1 VNAEDRML
9 ALRKHICRPLTAAL
23 VCLLAAQVAHAQ
35 QPPTA
40 TVPPTA
46 LPPPPQINANTPGAA
61 YGHFLQVPINTIIPG
76 AVPVRPQINMPAL
89 EDPAAPQR
97 GMMAFNA
104 FNCVGC
110 HMGNG
115 GGGMGPALS
124 AGNFIYGDDPE
135 NIYLTIVQGRP
146 RGMPAWGAVL
156 PNQTVWDLVAYIRNL
171 AKAPTPEWGTTVSA
185 NSPTIEQVPA
195 ELNQSPTPWQQ
206 TQPSKN
212 GQKP

>member
-1 VNAEDRML
+1 MPG
-9 ALRKHICRPLTAAL
+9 LRKYLCPRAIAVLAC
-23 VCLLAAQVAHAQ
+23 LAAAQFASAQ

-46 LPPPPQINANTPGAA
+46 LPPPPQINAKTPGEA
-61 YGHFLQVPINTIIPG
+61 YGQFLQVPINTIIPG
-76 AVPVRPQINMPAL
+76 AVPVRPQIKIPAL

-97 GMMAFNA
+97 GMAAFNA

-115 GGGMGPALS
+115 GGGMGPSLS
-124 AGNFIYGDDPE
+124 DGIFIYGGEPE

-146 RGMPAWGAVL
+146 RGMPAWGSVL
-156 PNQTVWDLVAYIRNL
+156 PNQTVWDLVVYVRNL
-171 AKAPTPEWGTTVSA
+171 SKAPRPQWGTTTSA
-185 NSPTIEQVPA
+185 NSPAIEQVPV
-195 ELNQSPTPWQQ
+195 EINQSPTPWQQ
-206 TQPSKN
+206 TQPFKN

>member
-1 VNAEDRML
+1 MTGLRKYLFRQSAL
-9 ALRKHICRPLTAAL
+9 ALLGAVAAPLAM
-23 VCLLAAQVAHAQ
+23 AQ
-35 QPPTA
+35 QPPSVPA
-40 TVPPTA
+40 PPTA
-46 LPPPPQINANTPGAA
+46 LPPPPQINANTPGEA
-61 YGHFLQVPINTIIPG
+61 YGNLLQVPTNTIVPG
-76 AVPVRPQINMPAL
+76 AVPVRPQIHMPAL

-124 AGNFIYGDDPE
+124 AGNFIYGDEPE

-146 RGMPAWGAVL
+146 RGMPAWGSVL

-171 AKAPTPEWGTTVSA
+171 AKAPTPQWGTTASA
-185 NSPTIEQVPA
+185 NSPPIEQVPV
-195 ELNQSPTPWQQ
+195 EINQSPTPWQQ
-206 TQPSKN
+206 TQPFKN

>member
-1 VNAEDRML
+1 VNGEDRMPGFC
-9 ALRKHICRPLTAAL
+9 KYFCRTILAAL
-23 VCLLAAQVAHAQ
+23 VSLAATQLATAQ

-40 TVPPTA
+40 TAPPTA
-46 LPPPPQINANTPGAA
+46 MPPPQINANTPGEA
-61 YGHFLQVPINTIIPG
+61 YGQLLRVPTNTIIPG
-76 AVPVRPQINMPAL
+76 AVPVAPQIKAPAL

-124 AGNFIYGDDPE
+124 AGNFIYGEEPE

-146 RGMPAWGAVL
+146 RGMPAWGSVL
-156 PNQTVWDLVAYIRNL
+156 PNQTVWDLVTYIRNL

-185 NSPTIEQVPA
+185 NSPKIEQVPV
-195 ELNQSPTPWQQ
+195 EVNQSPTPWQQ
-206 TQPSKN
+206 TQPFKN

>member
-1 VNAEDRML
+1 MSGFC
-9 ALRKHICRPLTAAL
+9 KYFHRPTAAML
-23 VCLLAAQVAHAQ
+23 LYLAAAHIAYAQ

-40 TVPPTA
+40 TAPPTA
-46 LPPPPQINANTPGAA
+46 LPPPPQINANTPSEA
-61 YGHFLQVPINTIIPG
+61 YGQFMQVPTNTIVPG
-76 AVPVRPQINMPAL
+76 AVPVRPQVIVPAL
-89 EDPAAPQR
+89 DDPAAPQR

-124 AGNFIYGDDPE
+124 AGNFIYGNEPE

-146 RGMPAWGAVL
+146 KGMPAWGSVL
-156 PNQTVWDLVAYIRNL
+156 PNQTIWDLVAYIRNL
-171 AKAPTPEWGTTVSA
+171 SKAPGKEWGQTVSA
-185 NSPTIEQVPA
+185 TSPAIEQVPA
-195 ELNQSPTPWQQ
+195 EISQTPTPWQQ
-206 TQPSKN
+206 TQPFKN

>member
-1 VNAEDRML
+1 MPGSCKYFYRTATW
-9 ALRKHICRPLTAAL
+9 ALLCVAAPQL
-23 VCLLAAQVAHAQ
+23 AHAQ

-46 LPPPPQINANTPGAA
+46 LPPPPQINANTPSEA
-61 YGHFLQVPINTIIPG
+61 YGQLLRVPTNTIIPG
-76 AVPVRPQINMPAL
+76 AVPVRPQVTNPAL

-97 GMMAFNA
+97 GLLAFNA

-124 AGNFIYGDDPE
+124 SGNFIYGDEPE
-135 NIYLTIVQGRP
+135 NIFLTIVQGRP
-146 RGMPAWGAVL
+146 KGMPAWGSVL
-156 PNQTVWDLVAYIRNL
+156 PNQTIWDLVTYIRNL
-171 AKAPTPEWGTTVSA
+171 SKAPAKEWGQTISA
-185 NSPTIEQVPA
+185 NSPAIEQVPV
-195 ELNQSPTPWQQ
+195 EVNQSPTPWQQ
-206 TQPSKN
+206 TQPFKK

>member
-1 VNAEDRML
+1 MPRGLGSILRRSAGQGTFAL
-9 ALRKHICRPLTAAL
+9 ALFAA
-23 VCLLAAQVAHAQ
+23 AHVAHAQ

-46 LPPPPQINANTPGAA
+46 MPPPPQINANTPSHA
-61 YGHFLQVPINTIIPG
+61 YGQLLQVPINTIIPG
-76 AVPVRPQINMPAL
+76 AAPVRPQIENPAV

-97 GMMAFNA
+97 GLMAFNA

-124 AGNFIYGDDPE
+124 AGNFIYGDEPE

-146 RGMPAWGAVL
+146 RGMPAWGSVL
-156 PNQTVWDLVAYIRNL
+156 PNDTVWDLVAYIRNL
-171 AKAPTPEWGTTVSA
+171 SKAPMPEWGQTVSA
-185 NSPTIEQVPA
+185 NSPQIEQVPV
-195 ELNQSPTPWQQ
+195 ELSQTPTPWQQ
-206 TQPSKN
+206 TQPFKK